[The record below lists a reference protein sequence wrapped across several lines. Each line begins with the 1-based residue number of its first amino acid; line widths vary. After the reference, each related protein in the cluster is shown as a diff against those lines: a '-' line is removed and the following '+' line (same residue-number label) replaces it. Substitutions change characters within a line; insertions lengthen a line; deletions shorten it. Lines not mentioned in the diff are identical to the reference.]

1 MTIFFIGG
9 GGGGG
14 ITKSLP
20 GLYYLKLDINL
31 IVNIGIIYSLG
42 LRNRWQQVITGDLL
56 LLPSNGHGREALVP
70 RVYSAFKMAA
80 LSG

>member
-1 MTIFFIGG
+1 MTIFFIGW
-9 GGGGG
+9 GGGG

-20 GLYYLKLDINL
+20 GVYYLKLDINL
-31 IVNIGIIYSLG
+31 IVHIFS
-42 LRNRWQQVITGDLL
+42 GDLL